1 MADLTAEDMEKLL
14 APYGGMANALTMLAT
29 RPQKSLVRTNNVS
42 TSTPYALE
50 NMIANRDRIGQATR
64 DYDDALKL
72 RETTAFS
79 LANALA
85 AIPQQQGY
93 GSWLSDFARAFGGGM
108 SVPFN
113 ARVDRATQN
122 YENQMKDLATILAY
136 DTAMGNKTTSNQTQS
151 TTYEQ
156 LPYGGTGN
164 KTNGKGG
171 GDNLGGV
178 PINNFGRSVGYDP
191 TAHIPDYG
199 MATRAAL
206 DDSQISTPFKYIGGG
221 QSFSK
226 GVTKDT
232 DRQWL
237 QTTWQDISDN
247 ILKGSTLAFVGDAG
261 SVRIADTEEEKRAI
275 LGELYN
281 YKTKDPDELRQLL
294 QQARNN
300 FVTVGLRKAREQG
313 VPVTAEELSNYWNSA
328 FTVPDYLQSAKMYNT
343 ADAAKY
349 KDGGQAKDADP
360 WAAYRVP
367 ATK

>member
-1 MADLTAEDMEKLL
+1 MAEFTAEDMEKLL

-50 NMIANRDRIGQATR
+50 NMIANRDRIGQASTR
-64 DYDDALKL
+64 
-72 RETTAFS
+72 
-79 LANALA
+79 
-85 AIPQQQGY
+85 
-93 GSWLSDFARAFGGGM
+93 LSDTLRAQENPWFSTIKALGQVQGSTEPGGWLASGLKGF
-108 SVPFN
+108 STG
-113 ARVDRATQN
+113 ATMLADIKAAN
-122 YENQMKDLATILAY
+122 DAMRLDNEMKDLAEILAY
-136 DTAMGNKTTSNQTQS
+136 DTAMGNKTTSNQTQN

-164 KTNGKGG
+164 KTNVKGG
-171 GDNLGGV
+171 GDTLGGI
-178 PINNFGRSVGYDP
+178 PTTNFGRSVGYDP

-247 ILKGSTLAFVGDAG
+247 ILKGSTLKFVGDAG

-300 FVTVGLRKAREQG
+300 FVTVGLQKAKEQG
-313 VPVTAEELSNYWNSA
+313 VPVTAEDLVAYWNSA
-328 FTVPDYLQSAKMYNT
+328 FTVPDYLQSPKMYNT

-349 KDGGQAKDADP
+349 KDGGQPKNDDP

-367 ATK
+367 ETK